1 MYQIQYISAVHRY
14 GSAWYR
20 STPVIETPKC
30 SDEKGKLAKC
40 VQIHAQYLMA
50 RSRVRNFVPYQRT
63 KLSSVQYG
71 TIWAYSATHRRGL
84 VTSDEKK
91 TMAKKS
97 PPRC

>member
-1 MYQIQYISAVHRY
+1 MFRYLDITQYVP
-14 GSAWYR
+14 YR
-20 STPVIETPKC
+20 QLVSTPIQT
-30 SDEKGKLAKC
+30 DNAYHAGKLAKC
-40 VQIHAQYLMA
+40 MQIHAQYLMA

-71 TIWAYSATHRRGL
+71 TIWAYRATRRRGL